1 MADKLRE
8 ARRRRILENSEKR
21 MQKILGLT
29 EHRDAGSALPSD
41 SSPSSVPT
49 ITAEKEQAAEDISS
63 QLRCRVS
70 VAEGPIEEVVPR
82 QMHPPMLEEDLIQPL
97 PQPAVADIEKQVH
110 SSVLAVCLIA
120 VAAST
125 IILMG
130 YGSWIGN
137 NALVPFLFIAVYKVA
152 FVKAAEGQPGGM
164 LSTAIMLSG
173 LPKEKITSLVQIWSS
188 ITSVGQDLCLY
199 LFIFL
204 LSFRFFQVVM

>member
-1 MADKLRE
+1 M
-8 ARRRRILENSEKR
+8 
-21 MQKILGLT
+21 
-29 EHRDAGSALPSD
+29 PSD

-137 NALVPFLFIAVYKVA
+137 VSIPYNEEAFI
-152 FVKAAEGQPGGM
+152 
-164 LSTAIMLSG
+164 L
-173 LPKEKITSLVQIWSS
+173 
-188 ITSVGQDLCLY
+188 
-199 LFIFL
+199 
-204 LSFRFFQVVM
+204 